1 MSRERDIGDGGGG
14 APDLG
19 ATEEMA
25 TAGGLPLRRSL
36 SSKRVPAAPPSEPVQ
51 LTQGQSSGEPQAAY
65 ATGPKAIPPSRH
77 SLGSDPAP
85 AVIVDGAQSHS
96 YEPLETPQPPSSSA
110 GLYLPPVG
118 TPPPATKR
126 GGGTVPMAPAFAAPQ
141 FAPGFAALPP
151 KRRSRSETVLIT
163 VPKRKSGPSSKEKV
177 LAFVVMMIIVVLL
190 GVIFLLWKGLGRT
203 STATPAVETAVETA
217 PEGKTI
223 LPSPPEPVFIA
234 PPPVAVVGA
243 PAVVVDAGAKK
254 LLKKR

>member
-25 TAGGLPLRRSL
+25 TAGGLPLRRNL

-85 AVIVDGAQSHS
+85 AVIVEGAQSHT
-96 YEPLETPQPPSSSA
+96 YEALETPQPPSSSA

-118 TPPPATKR
+118 TPPPPATKR

-151 KRRSRSETVLIT
+151 KRGRSRSETVLIA
-163 VPKRKSGPSSKEKV
+163 VPRRKTGPSSKEKV
-177 LAFVVMMIIVVLL
+177 LAFVVMMVIVVLL

-217 PEGKTI
+217 TI
-223 LPSPPEPVFIA
+223 PSPPEPVFIP

-243 PAVVVDAGAKK
+243 PAVVDAGAKK
-254 LLKKR
+254 LLKKH